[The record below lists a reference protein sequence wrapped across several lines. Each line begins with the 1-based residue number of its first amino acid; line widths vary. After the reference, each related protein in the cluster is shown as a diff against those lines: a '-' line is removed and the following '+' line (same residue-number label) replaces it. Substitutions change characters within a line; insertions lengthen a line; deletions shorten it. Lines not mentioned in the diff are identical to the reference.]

1 MWRGGGGSGGR
12 FGRSRG
18 VSGRGGSLRRALRS
32 SLEPR
37 GGGVRRSRR
46 AAAGE
51 WAPCPGAGE
60 LRCKMAAARRPAHD
74 GRRRRL
80 PAAAAAGGRVQRPL
94 PPPARGSQ
102 LLRADLG
109 EVARDRR
116 KEHERLCLLCVA
128 RRHPFALQKAQCQDP
143 MGMSVRS
150 CCVIARKKI
159 NKSSLSAVL

>member
-74 GRRRRL
+74 GRRRRQL
-80 PAAAAAGGRVQRPL
+80 EGGCSAPFPRQRAEASCSAPTSGRWL
-94 PPPARGSQ
+94 GTGEKSTSVFVCFVSPEGILLLSKKPSAKIRWECQCAR
-102 LLRADLG
+102 
-109 EVARDRR
+109 
-116 KEHERLCLLCVA
+116 
-128 RRHPFALQKAQCQDP
+128 
-143 MGMSVRS
+143 
-150 CCVIARKKI
+150 
-159 NKSSLSAVL
+159 AV